1 MAKKQMTYLTPKEYL
16 NRVIEADCLEIM
28 NQLPDNSIDMV
39 LCDLPYGTTQNKWD
53 SVIPLDT
60 LWKEYKG
67 CSINKNSIS
76 ICLIQSHFQIMTR
89 IKKAFAKVTML
100 DIMSVEEELQND
112 IWIAFNK
119 EVLKAFGIE
128 AYYS

>member
-67 CSINKNSIS
+67 CSINKDSIS
-76 ICLIQSHFQIMTR
+76 MCY
-89 IKKAFAKVTML
+89 ML
-100 DIMSVEEELQND
+100 NPEPLLDND
-112 IWIAFNK
+112 KNK
-119 EVLKAFGIE
+119 ESVCKSYNA
-128 AYYS
+128 